1 MFGLFKSKSPV
12 DKLNDKYR
20 KLLSEAHAL
29 STTNRAKSDEKMAEA
44 DKVLKEIEKMKED

>member
-1 MFGLFKSKSPV
+1 MFGIFKSKSPI

-29 STTNRAKSDEKMAEA
+29 STSNRAKSDEKMAEA
-44 DKVLKEIEKMKED
+44 DAVLKKIEKLQND